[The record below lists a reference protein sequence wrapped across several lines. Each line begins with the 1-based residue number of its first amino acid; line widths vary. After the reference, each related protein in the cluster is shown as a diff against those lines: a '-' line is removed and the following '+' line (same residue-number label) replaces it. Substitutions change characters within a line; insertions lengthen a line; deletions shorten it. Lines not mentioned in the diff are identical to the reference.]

1 MTKTNYVFKRVE
13 KKFLVTENTLS
24 SFLADISSYIKQ
36 DDFGKYTIFN
46 IYYDTVDDRLIRTS
60 IESPAYKEKLRLRS
74 YGIPNGNNKVFLE
87 IKKKY
92 DGTVYKRRISLPLN
106 EAIGYLNG
114 ESRPKKDSQIL
125 HEIDYFM
132 KIYNPVP
139 KLFIAYDRLAFS
151 ALDDEN
157 LRITVDSGIR
167 SRDYDLSL
175 CAEDYG
181 EYLLSEDEHLIEIKT
196 GSSLPLWLTSTL
208 TKYEIYPVSFS
219 KYGNIYK
226 KNLKHAKNK
235 IPHIVIGIHK
245 LKEAI

>member
-1 MTKTNYVFKRVE
+1 MSKTNYVFKRVE
-13 KKFLVTENTLS
+13 KKFLVTENTLLA
-24 SFLADISSYIKQ
+24 FLADIAPYIKQ

-46 IYYDTVDDRLIRTS
+46 IYYDTDDDRLIRTS
-60 IESPAYKEKLRLRS
+60 IESPVYKEKLRLRS

-92 DGTVYKRRISLPLN
+92 DGTVYKRRISLLFN
-106 EAIGYLNG
+106 EAISYLNG
-114 ESRPKKDSQIL
+114 EARPKKDSQIL

-132 KIYNPVP
+132 KLYNPVP

-151 ALDDEN
+151 SIDDEN

-175 CAEDYG
+175 YAGDYG
-181 EYLLSEDEHLIEIKT
+181 EYLLNEDEHLIEIKT
-196 GSSLPLWLTSTL
+196 GSSLPLWLTSSL

-226 KNLKHAKNK
+226 KNLKRAKIK
-235 IPHIVIGIHK
+235 KPRKAIEIYK

>member
-1 MTKTNYVFKRVE
+1 MSKTNYVFKRVE

-24 SFLADISSYIKQ
+24 AFLADIAPYIKQ
-36 DDFGKYTIFN
+36 DDFGKYTICN

-74 YGIPNGNNKVFLE
+74 YGIPNGSNKVFLE

-92 DGTVYKRRISLPLN
+92 DGTVYKRRISLLLN
-106 EAIGYLNG
+106 EAIGYLCG

-132 KIYNPVP
+132 KLYNPVP

-151 ALDDEN
+151 SIDDEN
-157 LRITVDSGIR
+157 LRITIDSGIR

-175 CAEDYG
+175 CAGDYG
-181 EYLLSEDEHLIEIKT
+181 EYLLKENEHLIEIKT
-196 GSSLPLWLTSTL
+196 GSSLPLWLTSAL
-208 TKYEIYPVSFS
+208 TKNEIYPVSFS

-226 KNLKHAKNK
+226 ENLKRGKNK
-235 IPHIVIGIHK
+235 TSRKAMCIQK
-245 LKEAI
+245 FKEAI

>member
-13 KKFLVTENTLS
+13 KKFLVTHNTLS
-24 SFLADISSYIKQ
+24 AFLADIAPYIKK
-36 DDFGKYTIFN
+36 DDFGQYTICN

-132 KIYNPVP
+132 NIYNPIP

-167 SRDYDLSL
+167 SRDFDLSL
-175 CAEDYG
+175 CAGDYG
-181 EYLLSEDEHLIEIKT
+181 EYLLNEDEHLIEIKT
-196 GSSLPLWLTSTL
+196 GSSLPLWLTAAL
-208 TKYEIYPVSFS
+208 TKYAIFPVSFS

-226 KNLKHAKNK
+226 QNLKRTKCK
-235 IPHIVIGIHK
+235 RPHTVIGIHK

>member
-1 MTKTNYVFKRVE
+1 MSKTNYVFKRVE
-13 KKFLVTENTLS
+13 KKFLLTENTLS
-24 SFLADISSYIKQ
+24 AFLADINPYIKQ
-36 DDFGKYTIFN
+36 DDFGKYTICN
-46 IYYDTVDDRLIRTS
+46 IYYDTVDNRLIRTS
-60 IESPAYKEKLRLRS
+60 IESPTYKEKLRLRS
-74 YGIPNGNNKVFLE
+74 YGIPNGSNKVFLE

-92 DGTVYKRRISLPLN
+92 DGTVYKRRISLLLK

-132 KIYNPVP
+132 KLYSPVP

-151 ALDDEN
+151 SINDEN

-175 CAEDYG
+175 CAGDYG
-181 EYLLSEDEHLIEIKT
+181 EYLLNENEHLIEIKT
-196 GSSLPLWLTSTL
+196 GSSLPLWLTSAL
-208 TKYEIYPVSFS
+208 TKHKIYPVSFS

-226 KNLKHAKNK
+226 KNLKRGRNK
-235 IPHIVIGIHK
+235 TSHSVITIQK